1 MYRLRDEYK
10 GRVAI
15 VSINP
20 RTRQAKALTDDLGTA
35 FTPTFV
41 FVGTDGNVRNMFLG
55 EVDAARLRQELDAL
69 LQTP

>member
-10 GRVAI
+10 GRVEI

-41 FVGTDGNVRNMFLG
+41 FVGTDGNVRTMFVG
-55 EVDAARLRQELDAL
+55 EVDERHLRQELDAL
-69 LQTP
+69 LRTP